1 MFTPLQQMLPLAAFR
16 MVPPVSLKPPVM
28 VPLSPSRLPG
38 LLLDAGGVQTLA
50 LQLQPLAQL
59 PHCSVTPQLFTNEPQ
74 L

>member
-1 MFTPLQQMLPLAAFR
+1 
-16 MVPPVSLKPPVM
+16 M
-28 VPLSPSRLPG
+28 VPLSPSRVPG
-38 LLLDAGGVQTLA
+38 LFVEAGGLHLLA